1 MTEKYDEWLATSKH
15 EFTDGGNM
23 KPVPRR
29 TVVQWVVPVWKDVK
43 SKMVANSFK
52 QYAVKTKWD
61 AREDEKTLF
70 FKEKKP
76 CHHGKKVLD
85 ANEIICLSETKN
97 PFKAPKSLKVMRK
110 KPRKKGLSLMYSDDE
125 DICVD

>member
-52 QYAVKTKWD
+52 RYAVKTKWD

-85 ANEIICLSETKN
+85 AKEIISVFQKQKTPSRPQN
-97 PFKAPKSLKVMRK
+97 H
-110 KPRKKGLSLMYSDDE
+110 
-125 DICVD
+125 